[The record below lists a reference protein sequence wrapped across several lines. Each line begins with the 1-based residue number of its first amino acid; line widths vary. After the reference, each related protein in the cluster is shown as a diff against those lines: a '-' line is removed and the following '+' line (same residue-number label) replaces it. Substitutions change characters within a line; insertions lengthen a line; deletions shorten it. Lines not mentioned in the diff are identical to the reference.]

1 MPHFNRQRAKSE
13 ARTEIQAEIP
23 GLTAGG
29 ATSSLSTHGRWLLP
43 PSATTRTASRPPAS
57 WPHGHSRT
65 HQGGAGYARPPK
77 AQLFLLAMANM
88 VGHHS
93 FYEEA
98 GARDERYAQ
107 LVRTL
112 AVSDPEWTLGLLR
125 WLRTEAHM
133 RTASLVGA
141 AEFVRAR
148 LDAGAVGFSRQAV
161 ATVLQ
166 RADEPGEL
174 IAYWTSRYGRG
185 LPQPL
190 KRGIADAVRRLYTGR
205 ALLKYDT
212 ASHAYRFGDVI
223 ELTHPSPDPQRP
235 WQGGLFRY
243 AIDRRHRPD
252 RALPPS
258 GETLLAT
265 HRELLAVPVEERYTL
280 VTAPDGAERLAAAG
294 MTWESVA
301 GWLQSPL
308 DAAVWEALIPSMGV
322 MALVRNLRN
331 FDQAGLS
338 DRAAAEVAARIS
350 DPDEVRRSRQ
360 FPFRYLAA
368 HRNAPSCRWEQA
380 LETALGHSLANV
392 PELPGRTLVL
402 VDRSGSMFDR
412 PSEHTRLNRADSA
425 AVFGTA
431 LALRAERADL
441 VEFGTGSRRIELA
454 PGEPVLHVLDRF
466 HDLGGTNT
474 AAALNRHYDRHD
486 RVVVVTDEQT
496 ELTRWFNPLQAVPF
510 HIPVYTW
517 NLAGYA
523 MAHAASGPHRHTF
536 GGLSDAAFRLI
547 PLVEAGRDAKWPWET
562 GGSRSAGAL

>member
-13 ARTEIQAEIP
+13 ARSEIQAEIP

-43 PSATTRTASRPPAS
+43 PSATAPGVRPPSA
-57 WPHGHSRT
+57 HRLHNRT
-65 HQGGAGYARPPK
+65 HQGGAAYARTPK
-77 AQLFLLAMANM
+77 MELFLLSVANM
-88 VGHHS
+88 VGHHT
-93 FYEEA
+93 FYEDA
-98 GARDERYAQ
+98 AARDKRYAQ
-107 LVRTL
+107 LVRKL
-112 AVSDPEWTLGLLR
+112 AVSDPEWTLGLLG

-161 ATVLQ
+161 SAVLQ

-174 IAYWTSRYGRG
+174 LAYWTSRHGRRI
-185 LPQPL
+185 PQPL
-190 KRGIADAVRRLYTGR
+190 KRGIADAARRLYTGR

-212 ASHAYRFGDVI
+212 ASHPYRFGDVI
-223 ELTHPSPDPQRP
+223 ELTHPSPDPRRP
-235 WQGGLFRY
+235 WQGDLFKY
-243 AIDRRHRPD
+243 AIDRRHHPD

-258 GETLLAT
+258 GATLLAA
-265 HRELLAVPVEERYTL
+265 HRELMAVPVEERRPL
-280 VTAPDGAERLAAAG
+280 VTAPGGSERLNAAG

-301 GWLQSPL
+301 GWLQGPL
-308 DAAVWEALIPSMGV
+308 DAAVWEALIPSMGA

-331 FDQAGLS
+331 LDQAGVS

-350 DPDEVRRSRQ
+350 CPDEVRRSRQ

-368 HRNAPSCRWEQA
+368 HRNAPSRRWEEA

-392 PELPGRTLVL
+392 PELPGRTLIL

-412 PSEHTRLNRADSA
+412 PSEHTQLNRADSA
-425 AVFGTA
+425 AIFGTA
-431 LALRAERADL
+431 LAHRAARADL
-441 VEFGTGSRRIELA
+441 VEFGSDSRRVELA
-454 PGEPVLHVLDRF
+454 PGEPVLRVLDRF

-474 AAALNRHYDRHD
+474 ALALRRHYDRHD
-486 RVVVVTDEQT
+486 RVVMVTDEQAGPSQ
-496 ELTRWFNPLQAVPF
+496 WSNPLRAIPLR
-510 HIPVYTW
+510 IPVYTW

-523 MAHAASGPHRHTF
+523 PAHAPSGPHHHTF

-547 PLVEAGRDAKWPWET
+547 PLIEVGKDSKWPWET
-562 GGSRSAGAL
+562 RSSA